1 MRIFG
6 AKKKKKK
13 KRTITTTLVHL
24 VCGTGI
30 VAGSC
35 CSVKLFAIGMS
46 DTRALNGKI
55 VVAEEK

>member
-6 AKKKKKK
+6 AKKKKK
-13 KRTITTTLVHL
+13 TTTTRALVHL
-24 VCGTGI
+24 VCGTGT

-35 CSVKLFAIGMS
+35 YSAKLFAIRMS
-46 DTRALNGKI
+46 DTLALNEKI

>member
-13 KRTITTTLVHL
+13 TTTTRTLVHL
-24 VCGTGI
+24 VCGTGT

-35 CSVKLFAIGMS
+35 CSAKLFAIRMS

>member
-24 VCGTGI
+24 VCGT
-30 VAGSC
+30 
-35 CSVKLFAIGMS
+35 
-46 DTRALNGKI
+46 
-55 VVAEEK
+55 EEK